1 MRTLKGMA
9 DAGVWRRRRG
19 ASIVRGAVVV
29 GWLALAS
36 TILAWSWS
44 GSSSESATV
53 PSFGAALATTLAALL
68 IVPAVWCIPVG
79 AVLDHHLSRYGALA
93 LALIHAIGCI
103 AAFVVTMTAM
113 TLVSTVY
120 NSDILET
127 FALLAMFFLPP
138 TLVIGYLLAMLVPGS
153 FPRHPRR
160 GLSGVSPAFRA
171 LAGGR
176 RGVRG

>member
-1 MRTLKGMA
+1 MHTLKGMA

-36 TILAWSWS
+36 TLLAWSWS
-44 GSSSESATV
+44 GSSSESATA

-103 AAFVVTMTAM
+103 AAFVAVSYTHL
-113 TLVSTVY
+113 TL
-120 NSDILET
+120 
-127 FALLAMFFLPP
+127 P
-138 TLVIGYLLAMLVPGS
+138 TIYSV
-153 FPRHPRR
+153 
-160 GLSGVSPAFRA
+160 
-171 LAGGR
+171 
-176 RGVRG
+176 